1 MAFYFYI
8 ERNFKMTTGLLV
20 MDVDSTLILEE
31 GIDLLGEEAGVG
43 EQVAA
48 ITERAMRGELDFEE
62 ALRERVS
69 LLKGLPISVFDKIME
84 KIHFTPGAVELVKE
98 LKARGYKVAVVS
110 GGFHETVDRLA
121 AELELDYVRANRLEV
136 VDEKL
141 TGQVLGEIVTKETK
155 KACLEA
161 WAAENGLDL
170 SQTIAMGDG
179 ANDLPMIQTAGI
191 GVAFCAKPI
200 VREQAPFQINEKN
213 LYKLIEILDRK

>member
-1 MAFYFYI
+1 
-8 ERNFKMTTGLLV
+8 MTKGLLV

-43 EQVAA
+43 EEVAA

-62 ALRERVS
+62 ALRERVA
-69 LLKGLPISVFDKIME
+69 LLKGLPVTVFDRIME
-84 KIHFTPGAVELVKE
+84 KIHFTPGAADLVAE
-98 LKARGYKVAVVS
+98 LKNRGYKVAVVS

-121 AELELDYVRANRLEV
+121 AQLELDYVRANRLEV
-136 VDEKL
+136 VDGLL

-161 WAAENGLDL
+161 WAVENGLEL
-170 SQTIAMGDG
+170 SQTIAVGDG
-179 ANDLPMIQTAGI
+179 ANDLPMIQRAGI

-200 VREQAPFQINEKN
+200 VQEQAPYRINEKN
-213 LYKLIEILDRK
+213 LYKLIEILDGK

>member
-1 MAFYFYI
+1 
-8 ERNFKMTTGLLV
+8 MTTGLLV

-62 ALRERVS
+62 ALRERVA
-69 LLKGLPISVFDKIME
+69 LLKGLPVSVFDRIME
-84 KIHFTPGAVELVKE
+84 KIHFTPGAADLVAE
-98 LKARGYKVAVVS
+98 LKHRGYKVAVVS

-121 AELELDYVRANRLEV
+121 AQLELDYVRANRLEV
-136 VDEKL
+136 VDGFL

-155 KACLEA
+155 KSCLEA
-161 WAAENGLDL
+161 WATENGLEL

-200 VREQAPFQINEKN
+200 VQEQAPYQINEKN
-213 LYKLIEILDRK
+213 LYKLIEILDGK

>member
-1 MAFYFYI
+1 
-8 ERNFKMTTGLLV
+8 MTTGLLV

-62 ALRERVS
+62 ALRERVA

-121 AELELDYVRANRLEV
+121 AELDLDYVRANRLEV
-136 VDEKL
+136 VDEIL

>member
-1 MAFYFYI
+1 M
-8 ERNFKMTTGLLV
+8 KMTTGLLV

-62 ALRERVS
+62 ALRERVA

-84 KIHFTPGAVELVKE
+84 KIHFTPGAIELIKE
-98 LKARGYKVAVVS
+98 LKARGFKIAVVS

-121 AELELDYVRANRLEV
+121 AELDLDYVRANRLEV
-136 VDEKL
+136 VNEIL